1 MTALPTTA
9 ALTGPTVTEGQF
21 KTALSDLRSFLA
33 EQFGDTGVK
42 ADVLATLGAML
53 SKVIVRTT
61 AYTVALTDRG
71 AIIDGS
77 GTWTLTLPTLA
88 SAGNGFAVIV
98 DNRGSGTITADGNGS
113 ETIEGAATL
122 AVAAGQSVLLVAT
135 TGTWMAVQFQGPVQ
149 STAVDATSGRLLR
162 LAGAFGSF
170 GLGGT
175 QSTLNANIDDVNL
188 PSGIHYVQTALTSG
202 TLPPGLAQGLLIQ
215 GQASQNTSRFPTQVV
230 VSRDGLSMF
239 FRGCSSASTWG
250 AWQQIARIETGAWTP
265 VVADAQTGG
274 NVATTTIAT
283 GQYWA
288 VGRSGAT
295 NPGFCMISAVIEGIN
310 TTGLTGANP
319 LWIRGLPFPSINITA
334 GRFLGSVSLSSVTF
348 AGVPQARL
356 LPNASALQ
364 ILLSASGAG
373 RSNLTVAGLTSGT
386 AAIELTLTYGL

>member
-1 MTALPTTA
+1 MTALPTIA

-21 KTALSDLRSFLA
+21 KTALTDLRGFLS

-71 AIIDGS
+71 AVIDGS

-113 ETIEGAATL
+113 ETIEGSATL
-122 AVAAGQSVLLVAT
+122 ALAAGQCALLVAT
-135 TGTWMAVQFQGPVQ
+135 TGTWMALQFQGPVQ
-149 STAVDATSGRLLR
+149 TSSTDSTPGRLLR
-162 LAGAFGSF
+162 LTGATGSF

-175 QSTLNANIDDVNL
+175 QLVLNTNIDDVNL
-188 PSGIHYVQTALTSG
+188 PTGVHYIQSGLTSG
-202 TLPPGLAQGLLIQ
+202 TLPPGLSVGTLIH
-215 GQASQNTSRFPTQVV
+215 GQCSNNANRYPTQLVIA
-230 VSRDGLSMF
+230 RDGLTMF
-239 FRGCSSASTWG
+239 MRGASGIATWG

-274 NVATTTIAT
+274 NVATTTTAV

-288 VGRSGAT
+288 IGRSGTT
-295 NPGFCMISAVIEGIN
+295 NPGVCVITALIAGIN
-310 TTGLTGANP
+310 TTGLTGSNG
-319 LWIRGLPFPSINITA
+319 LWIRGLPFPSINLTA
-334 GRFLGSVSLSSVTF
+334 GRFIGAASLSNITF
-348 AGVPQARL
+348 AGAPQARL
-356 LPNASALQ
+356 LSNSSAVQ
-364 ILLSASGAG
+364 IALSASGATLT
-373 RSNLTVAGLTSGT
+373 SLTVAGLTSGT
-386 AAIELTLTYGL
+386 AAIDFSLTYGL